1 MPEDNEYIMT
11 LLMESEERMQ
21 KSLDSLKRD
30 FAAIR
35 STRASTQ
42 MVDHINVDYYG
53 AETPL
58 NQLATLTVPEPRM
71 LMVSP
76 FDKSSIQ
83 DIEKA
88 ILKSDLNITPQSDGE
103 VIRII
108 LPELSM
114 ERRQELV
121 KQVKSRLEEAKVSV
135 RNIRRDANDSVKKK
149 KSDGM
154 SEDEIKDTQDEIQ
167 KLTDGIIKQAED
179 LAQKKEDSILTV

>member
-1 MPEDNEYIMT
+1 MPEDDEFIET
-11 LLMESEERMQ
+11 LLLESEERMQ
-21 KSLDSLKRD
+21 KSLESMKRD

-42 MVDHINVDYYG
+42 MVDHISVDYYG
-53 AETPL
+53 ADTPL
-58 NQLATLTVPEPRM
+58 NQLATLTVPEARM
-71 LMVSP
+71 LMIAP

-88 ILKSDLNITPQSDGE
+88 ILKSDLNITPQNDGE

-121 KQVKSRLEEAKVSV
+121 KQVKTRLEDAKVAI
-135 RNIRRDANDSVKKK
+135 RNIRRDSNDAVKKK

-167 KLTDGIIKQAED
+167 KLTDGLIKQAED
-179 LAQKKEDSILTV
+179 MAQQKED